1 MFPYNDTKI
10 LCISVGYAAQLDSR
24 RLPRGAAA
32 RSS

>member
-10 LCISVGYAAQLDSR
+10 LCISAGYVAQLDSR
-24 RLPRGAAA
+24 RLLRVAAA